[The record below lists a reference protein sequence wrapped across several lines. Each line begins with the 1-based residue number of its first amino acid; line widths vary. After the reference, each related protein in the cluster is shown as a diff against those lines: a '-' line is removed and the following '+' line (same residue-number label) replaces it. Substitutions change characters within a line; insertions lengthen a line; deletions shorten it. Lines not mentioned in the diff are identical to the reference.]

1 MESKDELKETDM
13 KNRTCYYF
21 DDIMTVTDIYF
32 SDILL
37 DEKSYK
43 TFKNILIYEILYK
56 TFMGSI
62 PLRIR
67 SDKIDGFIKTYD
79 GIKNSVFFDY
89 GRSD

>member
-21 DDIMTVTDIYF
+21 DDIMTVTDIYV

-43 TFKNILIYEILYK
+43 AFKNILIYEISYK
-56 TFMGSI
+56 TFMSSI
-62 PLRIR
+62 PVRIR
-67 SDKIDGFIKTYD
+67 SDDIDGFIKTYD
-79 GIKNSVFFDY
+79 GIKNSVFFYY

>member
-1 MESKDELKETDM
+1 MNLKNIDI
-13 KNRTCYYF
+13 KSWTCYYF

-43 TFKNILIYEILYK
+43 AFKNILIYEISYK
-56 TFMGSI
+56 TFTGSI

-67 SDKIDGFIKTYD
+67 SDKIDGFIKIYD
-79 GIKNSVFFDY
+79 GIKNSAFFDY

>member
-21 DDIMTVTDIYF
+21 DDIMAVTDIYF

-43 TFKNILIYEILYK
+43 AFKNTLISYK

-62 PLRIR
+62 PVRIR

>member
-1 MESKDELKETDM
+1 MESKDELKETHM

-21 DDIMTVTDIYF
+21 DDIMTVTDTYVT
-32 SDILL
+32 DILL

-43 TFKNILIYEILYK
+43 AFKNILIYEISYK
-56 TFMGSI
+56 TFTGSI

-67 SDKIDGFIKTYD
+67 SDKIDGFIKIYD
-79 GIKNSVFFDY
+79 GIKNSAFFDY